1 MSNPMDYSPP
11 GYSVHGI
18 SQARILEWVSISSPG
33 DLSDPGIKPASP
45 ALVGGFFTTEPPG
58 GGGGGFIHLVVSDSC
73 NPMDYS
79 PPVSSVREIF
89 QARIPE
95 WVAISF
101 FMGSSQPRNRTW
113 VSCTGGRFFTD

>member
-18 SQARILEWVSISSPG
+18 SQTRILEWVAISSPG

-58 GGGGGFIHLVVSDSC
+58 GGGGRFIHLVVSDS
-73 NPMDYS
+73 
-79 PPVSSVREIF
+79 
-89 QARIPE
+89 
-95 WVAISF
+95 
-101 FMGSSQPRNRTW
+101 
-113 VSCTGGRFFTD
+113 